1 MSFGN
6 TTENDI
12 QQWVWNSVVPAWF
25 SNTDFYLALHTADPG
40 EAGAQN
46 TTEANFT
53 GYSRV
58 ALARDDTSMFT
69 VSGNAMT
76 TAQLIQ
82 LGLCTAGSSTCTH
95 WSIGT
100 ASSGA
105 GQIIAKGP
113 LAVTL
118 GVVPPIQPQFN
129 AGDIDATLD

>member
-12 QQWVWNSVVPAWF
+12 LQYVYNSVVPAWA

-40 EAGAQN
+40 EGGAQD
-46 TTEANFT
+46 TTEANYT
-53 GYSRV
+53 GYARV
-58 ALARDDTSMFT
+58 ALARDDASAFT
-69 VSGNAMT
+69 VSGNAVT
-76 TAQLIQ
+76 TAALTQ
-82 LGLCTAGSSTCTH
+82 LGLCTAGSSSCTH

-100 ASSGA
+100 ASTGA
-105 GQIIAKGP
+105 GQIIHKGP

-129 AGDIDATLD
+129 AGDLDWSLD